1 MVLGV
6 FSSLT
11 GNEVLQVTG
20 IGGPGSLPSGQSGQ
34 CTTQQIADLS
44 GPISDPVITSLNTVG
59 AGTITAAGI
68 VGQITSRGGA
78 QTSQPFTDTTDTANN
93 LTAAQ
98 VGPAV
103 ADSWIWTYS
112 NNTNAVA
119 TLAGGSGVTM
129 TVITIIPPN
138 SFADYL
144 VTYTAVSTYTF
155 VGVRQGFYP
164 HSGTFTVAG
173 TGTVT
178 VADTNITT
186 ASTLDYTLK
195 VVGGT
200 VGALPAI
207 QTITAG
213 VGFTLKA
220 TTGDVS
226 VYNYTISG

>member
-20 IGGPGSLPSGQSGQ
+20 VTSSGLPSGQSGQ
-34 CTTQQIADLS
+34 CTTQQIADLV
-44 GPISDPVITSLNTVG
+44 GPVADPITTTLNTVG

-68 VGQITSRGGA
+68 AGTVTVRGGA
-78 QTSQPFTDTTDTANN
+78 QASQPFTDTTDTANA

-98 VGPAV
+98 VGPIVGDAWV
-103 ADSWIWTYS
+103 WTYS
-112 NNTNAVA
+112 NTTNAVA
-119 TLAGGSGVTM
+119 TIAAGSGVTVS
-129 TVITIIPPN
+129 TITSIPPN
-138 SFADYL
+138 SWADWL
-144 VTYTAVSTYTF
+144 VSYTAVSTYTF
-155 VGVRQGFYP
+155 VGIRQGYYP

-200 VGALPAI
+200 VGALPVI
-207 QTITAG
+207 KTITAG
-213 VGFTLKA
+213 VGFTLTA
-220 TTGDVS
+220 TTADIS

>member
-11 GNEVLQVTG
+11 GNEILQVQGVTTSG
-20 IGGPGSLPSGQSGQ
+20 LPSGQTGQ
-34 CTTQQIADLS
+34 CTTQQIADLV
-44 GPISDPVITSLNTVG
+44 GPVADPVATALNTVG

-68 VGQITSRGGA
+68 VGEVTTRGGA
-78 QTSQPFTDTTDTANN
+78 QASQPFTDTTDTANN

-98 VGPAV
+98 VGPIISDA
-103 ADSWIWTYS
+103 WFWTYS

-119 TLAGGSGVTM
+119 TIAAGSGVTVS
-129 TVITIIPPN
+129 VITIIPPN
-138 SFADYL
+138 SFATYL
-144 VTYTAVSTYTF
+144 VTYTALSTYTF
-155 VGVRQGFYP
+155 LGVQQGYYP

-178 VADTNITT
+178 VADTNVTT
-186 ASTLDYTLK
+186 ASTIDYTLK

-207 QTITAG
+207 QSVTPGT
-213 VGFTLKA
+213 GFTLKA

-226 VYNYTISG
+226 IYTYTISG

>member
-11 GNEVLQVTG
+11 GNELLQVQG
-20 IGGPGSLPSGQSGQ
+20 ITTSGLPSGQTGQ

-44 GPISDPVITSLNTVG
+44 GPVADPIITTISTVG
-59 AGTITAAGI
+59 AGVITAAGI
-68 VGQITSRGGA
+68 DGQFVSRAGA

-93 LTAAQ
+93 IVAGLTGAA
-98 VGPAV
+98 VGDAFLF
-103 ADSWIWTYS
+103 TYQ
-112 NNTNAVA
+112 NLTNAVA
-119 TLAGGSGVTM
+119 TISGGSGVTVS
-129 TVITIIPPN
+129 VITSIPPN
-138 SFADYL
+138 AYATYL
-144 VTYTAVSTYTF
+144 TTYVSTSTITMA
-155 VGVRQGFYP
+155 GVYQGYYA

-178 VADTNITT
+178 VSDTNVTT
-186 ASTLDYTLK
+186 ASTIDYTLK

-220 TTGDVS
+220 TTGDIS
-226 VYNYTISG
+226 VYNYVISG